1 MAEEKKVVDHVTK
14 EALMRQ
20 TDAGPC
26 ERILKNGSIT
36 TNFGKKKVNKP
47 SSHMW
52 KESKTKIMIQSK
64 KNILKDKYLH
74 RYRPF
79 YWSLGNLGV
88 NLTRSEDLIA
98 HLVLNDPN

>member
-1 MAEEKKVVDHVTK
+1 
-14 EALMRQ
+14 
-20 TDAGPC
+20 
-26 ERILKNGSIT
+26 
-36 TNFGKKKVNKP
+36 
-47 SSHMW
+47 
-52 KESKTKIMIQSK
+52 MIQSK